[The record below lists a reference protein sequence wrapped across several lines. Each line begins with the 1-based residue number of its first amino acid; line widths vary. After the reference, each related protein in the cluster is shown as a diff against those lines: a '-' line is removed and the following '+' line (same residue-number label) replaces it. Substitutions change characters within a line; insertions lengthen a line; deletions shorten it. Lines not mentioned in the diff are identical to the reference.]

1 MNKKTESFI
10 KARRQIL
17 SIFALTVAFCFFVVT
32 EAQGVKI
39 DPPFEGDLQDLV
51 NRVVLFVQRLA
62 FYIAPI
68 LFIVAGVM
76 YYLAG
81 GNPEQAKKATD
92 MVKWTL
98 IGVAVVIIASSIQSL
113 VTNFMGVDDG
123 SGMMI
128 IEKFFS

>member
-1 MNKKTESFI
+1 MRRYKK
-10 KARRQIL
+10 
-17 SIFALTVAFCFFVVT
+17 ALLLVFVLMLFVVT
-32 EAQGVKI
+32 EAQGVEKLKPPI
-39 DPPFEGDLQDLV
+39 DVTLQELV

-123 SGMMI
+123 IGMMI
-128 IEKFFS
+128 IEKFLS